1 MTGIAEYTMEKKI
14 GSGSFGDVFS
24 GIYKSTGEKIAIK
37 RLNKKKLYQYGN
49 YLINAF
55 WKEIDCMKKC
65 ECKNSVRLI
74 QEFETQNNFNII
86 MELCDSDL
94 LIFLNTKRNGFT
106 VDEVRDIF
114 IQLNNV
120 FRIMHKHNIVH
131 RDLKLGN
138 IMIKYID
145 DAKTKFIP
153 KLSDYGFSKD
163 LNNNVTATHLGT
175 PATMAPEIMMDL
187 PYNENSDLWSIGVM
201 MYQLHYKEIPYSGY
215 NEQEI
220 LKKIKFN
227 APRKQPN
234 DPQFRDLLNR
244 LLVMDPKKRI
254 SWNDYFNHPFFMK
267 NSPQKEEQYTK
278 ISDFNVGF
286 EFDKDAFQCYIAND
300 KKTNKKVIIKS
311 YKNDF
316 FAKNSVVLS
325 EEIGLLKAFNGN
337 QNILKLLNIVNEK
350 DRINFVFEYIDCE
363 MLLNYIQ
370 KNNIKEKEIKRI
382 NKTLYDNVF
391 VFNECNFLPFIF
403 ISVYSFCIDKKG
415 NPIVF
420 DFGSHKLFL
429 KKEEYSSY
437 FLSNESELN
446 NYNKNPIKTN
456 ILNYGITLLKFVCRD
471 KLEIKGKEL
480 VLPENIILSND
491 FNDFISK
498 CIYRNID
505 KRNSWLQLGENKFIS
520 DDSVQMS
527 NIVGKEALLDND
539 KLGIIFD
546 SLKNKFETIINYYS
560 KFDFKKQ
567 TEYIQQIEAFVVITN
582 FEAKIIYHLF
592 NRNIYDKPFTKQNEI
607 SFITINDNCQINKF
621 NLNLLNPLLKDTII
635 IHMTN
640 NKLIKEFLPT
650 LKKYIQKLEKLS
662 SKIHHNTKDSLI
674 KGTFQQFLQN
684 LLNNFENSKIQEY
697 FFSVIRKADNEQK
710 SSQAYSELCL
720 AEYLCEFI
728 LFVKTVLYEKEEQ
741 IPFDKKIYIKKFC
754 EIFGEEKNKIEISVL
769 NIKEEK
775 KAYILV
781 SFLAILFKCYRGTD
795 KIDNQLLEK
804 NKQGINGLVRFYPNL
819 MKKIVEK
826 KSLC

>member
-1 MTGIAEYTMEKKI
+1 
-14 GSGSFGDVFS
+14 
-24 GIYKSTGEKIAIK
+24 
-37 RLNKKKLYQYGN
+37 
-49 YLINAF
+49 
-55 WKEIDCMKKC
+55 
-65 ECKNSVRLI
+65 
-74 QEFETQNNFNII
+74 
-86 MELCDSDL
+86 
-94 LIFLNTKRNGFT
+94 
-106 VDEVRDIF
+106 
-114 IQLNNV
+114 
-120 FRIMHKHNIVH
+120 
-131 RDLKLGN
+131 
-138 IMIKYID
+138 
-145 DAKTKFIP
+145 
-153 KLSDYGFSKD
+153 
-163 LNNNVTATHLGT
+163 
-175 PATMAPEIMMDL
+175 
-187 PYNENSDLWSIGVM
+187 
-201 MYQLHYKEIPYSGY
+201 
-215 NEQEI
+215 
-220 LKKIKFN
+220 
-227 APRKQPN
+227 
-234 DPQFRDLLNR
+234 
-244 LLVMDPKKRI
+244 
-254 SWNDYFNHPFFMK
+254 
-267 NSPQKEEQYTK
+267 
-278 ISDFNVGF
+278 
-286 EFDKDAFQCYIAND
+286 
-300 KKTNKKVIIKS
+300 
-311 YKNDF
+311 
-316 FAKNSVVLS
+316 
-325 EEIGLLKAFNGN
+325 
-337 QNILKLLNIVNEK
+337 
-350 DRINFVFEYIDCE
+350 
-363 MLLNYIQ
+363 
-370 KNNIKEKEIKRI
+370 
-382 NKTLYDNVF
+382 VF

-505 KRNSWLQLGENKFIS
+505 KRNSWLQLGENKFIY

-567 TEYIQQIEAFVVITN
+567 IEYIQQIEAFVVITN

-592 NRNIYDKPFTKQNEI
+592 NRNIYEKPFTKQNEI

-662 SKIHHNTKDSLI
+662 SKIHRNTKDSLI
-674 KGTFQQFLQN
+674 KGTFQQFLQV

-697 FFSVIRKADNEQK
+697 FFSIIKKADNEQK
-710 SSQAYSELCL
+710 NSQAYSELCL

>member
-106 VDEVRDIF
+106 VDEVRDTF
-114 IQLNNV
+114 SQLNNV

-163 LNNNVTATHLGT
+163 LNNNVTGTHLGT

-201 MYQLHYKEIPYSGY
+201 YQLHYKEIPYSGY

-220 LKKIKFN
+220 LKKIKYN
-227 APRKQPN
+227 APRKQPD

-254 SWNDYFNHPFFMK
+254 SWNDYFNHPFFVN
-267 NSPQKEEQYTK
+267 NSLQKEEQYTK
-278 ISDFNVGF
+278 ISDFNLGF

-300 KKTNKKVIIKS
+300 KQTNKKVIIKS

-325 EEIGLLKAFNGN
+325 QEIGLLKAFNGN
-337 QNILKLLNIVNEK
+337 QNILKLLNICNEK
-350 DRINFVFEYIDCE
+350 DRINLVFEYMDCE

-567 TEYIQQIEAFVVITN
+567 IEYIQQIEAFVVITN

-592 NRNIYDKPFTKQNEI
+592 NRKIYEKPFTKQNEI

-662 SKIHHNTKDSLI
+662 SKIHRNTKDSLI
-674 KGTFQQFLQN
+674 KGTFQQFLQV

>member
-1 MTGIAEYTMEKKI
+1 
-14 GSGSFGDVFS
+14 
-24 GIYKSTGEKIAIK
+24 
-37 RLNKKKLYQYGN
+37 
-49 YLINAF
+49 
-55 WKEIDCMKKC
+55 
-65 ECKNSVRLI
+65 
-74 QEFETQNNFNII
+74 
-86 MELCDSDL
+86 
-94 LIFLNTKRNGFT
+94 
-106 VDEVRDIF
+106 
-114 IQLNNV
+114 
-120 FRIMHKHNIVH
+120 
-131 RDLKLGN
+131 
-138 IMIKYID
+138 
-145 DAKTKFIP
+145 
-153 KLSDYGFSKD
+153 
-163 LNNNVTATHLGT
+163 
-175 PATMAPEIMMDL
+175 
-187 PYNENSDLWSIGVM
+187 
-201 MYQLHYKEIPYSGY
+201 
-215 NEQEI
+215 
-220 LKKIKFN
+220 
-227 APRKQPN
+227 
-234 DPQFRDLLNR
+234 
-244 LLVMDPKKRI
+244 MDPKKRI
-254 SWNDYFNHPFFMK
+254 SWNDYFNHPFFM
-267 NSPQKEEQYTK
+267 NNCPQKEEQYTK
-278 ISDFNVGF
+278 ISDFNLGF

-300 KKTNKKVIIKS
+300 KQTNKKVIIKS

-325 EEIGLLKAFNGN
+325 QEIGLLKAFNGN
-337 QNILKLLNIVNEK
+337 QNILKLLNICNEK
-350 DRINFVFEYIDCE
+350 DRISLVFEYMDCE

-370 KNNIKEKEIKRI
+370 KNNIKEKEIKKI

-420 DFGSHKLFL
+420 DFGSHKLLL
-429 KKEEYSSY
+429 KNEEYSSY
-437 FLSNESELN
+437 FLSNESEIK

-456 ILNYGITLLKFVCRD
+456 ILNYGITLLKLVCRD

-505 KRNSWLQLGENKFIS
+505 KRNSWLQLGESKFII

-527 NIVGKEALLDND
+527 NIIGKEALLDND

-592 NRNIYDKPFTKQNEI
+592 NRNIYEKPFTKQNEI

-621 NLNLLNPLLKDTII
+621 NLNLVNPLLKDTTI
-635 IHMTN
+635 IHMTH

-662 SKIHHNTKDSLI
+662 SKIHHNIKDSLI

-697 FFSVIRKADNEQK
+697 FFSVIKKADNEPK

-728 LFVKTVLYEKEEQ
+728 LFVKTVLYEQEEQ

-795 KIDNQLLEK
+795 KLDNQVLEK

>member
-1 MTGIAEYTMEKKI
+1 
-14 GSGSFGDVFS
+14 
-24 GIYKSTGEKIAIK
+24 
-37 RLNKKKLYQYGN
+37 
-49 YLINAF
+49 
-55 WKEIDCMKKC
+55 
-65 ECKNSVRLI
+65 
-74 QEFETQNNFNII
+74 
-86 MELCDSDL
+86 
-94 LIFLNTKRNGFT
+94 
-106 VDEVRDIF
+106 
-114 IQLNNV
+114 
-120 FRIMHKHNIVH
+120 
-131 RDLKLGN
+131 
-138 IMIKYID
+138 
-145 DAKTKFIP
+145 
-153 KLSDYGFSKD
+153 
-163 LNNNVTATHLGT
+163 
-175 PATMAPEIMMDL
+175 
-187 PYNENSDLWSIGVM
+187 
-201 MYQLHYKEIPYSGY
+201 
-215 NEQEI
+215 
-220 LKKIKFN
+220 
-227 APRKQPN
+227 
-234 DPQFRDLLNR
+234 
-244 LLVMDPKKRI
+244 MDPKKRI

-337 QNILKLLNIVNEK
+337 QNILKLLNICNEK
-350 DRINFVFEYIDCE
+350 DRINLVFEYMDCE

-429 KKEEYSSY
+429 KNEEYSSY
-437 FLSNESELN
+437 FLSNESEIN

-456 ILNYGITLLKFVCRD
+456 ILNYGITLLKLVCRD
-471 KLEIKGKEL
+471 NLEIKGKEL

-546 SLKNKFETIINYYS
+546 SLKNKFETIIDYYS

-592 NRNIYDKPFTKQNEI
+592 NRNIYEKPFTKQNEI

-662 SKIHHNTKDSLI
+662 SKIHHNIKDSLI

-697 FFSVIRKADNEQK
+697 FFSVIKKADNEQK

>member
-1 MTGIAEYTMEKKI
+1 
-14 GSGSFGDVFS
+14 
-24 GIYKSTGEKIAIK
+24 
-37 RLNKKKLYQYGN
+37 
-49 YLINAF
+49 
-55 WKEIDCMKKC
+55 
-65 ECKNSVRLI
+65 
-74 QEFETQNNFNII
+74 
-86 MELCDSDL
+86 
-94 LIFLNTKRNGFT
+94 
-106 VDEVRDIF
+106 
-114 IQLNNV
+114 
-120 FRIMHKHNIVH
+120 
-131 RDLKLGN
+131 
-138 IMIKYID
+138 
-145 DAKTKFIP
+145 
-153 KLSDYGFSKD
+153 
-163 LNNNVTATHLGT
+163 
-175 PATMAPEIMMDL
+175 
-187 PYNENSDLWSIGVM
+187 
-201 MYQLHYKEIPYSGY
+201 
-215 NEQEI
+215 
-220 LKKIKFN
+220 
-227 APRKQPN
+227 
-234 DPQFRDLLNR
+234 
-244 LLVMDPKKRI
+244 
-254 SWNDYFNHPFFMK
+254 
-267 NSPQKEEQYTK
+267 
-278 ISDFNVGF
+278 
-286 EFDKDAFQCYIAND
+286 
-300 KKTNKKVIIKS
+300 
-311 YKNDF
+311 
-316 FAKNSVVLS
+316 
-325 EEIGLLKAFNGN
+325 
-337 QNILKLLNIVNEK
+337 
-350 DRINFVFEYIDCE
+350 
-363 MLLNYIQ
+363 
-370 KNNIKEKEIKRI
+370 
-382 NKTLYDNVF
+382 VF

-429 KKEEYSSY
+429 KNEEYSSY
-437 FLSNESELN
+437 FLSNESEIK

-456 ILNYGITLLKFVCRD
+456 ILNYGITLLKLVCRD
-471 KLEIKGKEL
+471 NLEIKGKEL

-546 SLKNKFETIINYYS
+546 SLKNKFETIIDYYS

-592 NRNIYDKPFTKQNEI
+592 NRKIYEKPFTKQNEI

-621 NLNLLNPLLKDTII
+621 NLNLVNPLLKDTTI

-662 SKIHHNTKDSLI
+662 SKIHHNIKDSLI

-697 FFSVIRKADNEQK
+697 FFSVIKKADNEQK

-728 LFVKTVLYEKEEQ
+728 LFVKTVLYEQEEQ

-804 NKQGINGLVRFYPNL
+804 NKQAINGLVRFYPNL

>member
-1 MTGIAEYTMEKKI
+1 
-14 GSGSFGDVFS
+14 
-24 GIYKSTGEKIAIK
+24 
-37 RLNKKKLYQYGN
+37 
-49 YLINAF
+49 
-55 WKEIDCMKKC
+55 
-65 ECKNSVRLI
+65 
-74 QEFETQNNFNII
+74 
-86 MELCDSDL
+86 
-94 LIFLNTKRNGFT
+94 
-106 VDEVRDIF
+106 
-114 IQLNNV
+114 
-120 FRIMHKHNIVH
+120 
-131 RDLKLGN
+131 
-138 IMIKYID
+138 
-145 DAKTKFIP
+145 
-153 KLSDYGFSKD
+153 
-163 LNNNVTATHLGT
+163 
-175 PATMAPEIMMDL
+175 
-187 PYNENSDLWSIGVM
+187 
-201 MYQLHYKEIPYSGY
+201 
-215 NEQEI
+215 
-220 LKKIKFN
+220 
-227 APRKQPN
+227 
-234 DPQFRDLLNR
+234 
-244 LLVMDPKKRI
+244 
-254 SWNDYFNHPFFMK
+254 MK

-337 QNILKLLNIVNEK
+337 QNILKLLNICNEK
-350 DRINFVFEYIDCE
+350 DRINLVFEYMDCE

-415 NPIVF
+415 NPIIF

-505 KRNSWLQLGENKFIS
+505 KRNSWLQLGENKFIY

-567 TEYIQQIEAFVVITN
+567 IEYIQQIEAFVVITN

-592 NRNIYDKPFTKQNEI
+592 NRNIYEKPFTKQNEI

-662 SKIHHNTKDSLI
+662 SKIHRNTKDSLI
-674 KGTFQQFLQN
+674 KGTFQQFLQV

-697 FFSVIRKADNEQK
+697 FFSIIKKADNEQK
-710 SSQAYSELCL
+710 NSQAYSELCL

-728 LFVKTVLYEKEEQ
+728 LFVKTVLYEQEEQ